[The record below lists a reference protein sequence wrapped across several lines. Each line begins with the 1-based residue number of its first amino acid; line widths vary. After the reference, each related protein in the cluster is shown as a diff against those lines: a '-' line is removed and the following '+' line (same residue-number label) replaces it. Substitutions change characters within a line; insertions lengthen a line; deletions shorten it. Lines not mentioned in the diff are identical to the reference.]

1 MKSPTSQSAI
11 STQAVDKLAHLPLPI
26 LLFIAA
32 RVKTLGLS
40 LAPVAAGSWLA
51 ALSGGWHPEIML
63 AAMLAA
69 AAIQI
74 GTNLWNDAADGGR
87 GADGLNRLGP
97 PRMTGLGLL
106 DASLVRRA
114 ALFAFAIAALIGV
127 WLAMIGGWA
136 IVAIGLVSLGLGYF
150 YSMGPRPLSHT
161 ALGEGL
167 VVLFFGVIAVAG
179 TVYLH
184 GQPVSALV
192 LSVGVITGFPAAAV
206 LLLNN
211 HRDREQDQIA
221 GRRTL
226 AILIGQA
233 ATRRLYGGLLI
244 AALIGGF
251 GLSASD
257 FKSLLPLL
265 PALGLGAVLI
275 TTMARTPISSRLN
288 RLIAGTVGFQGLL
301 LLGIAGA
308 WWVRAGG

>member
-1 MKSPTSQSAI
+1 MSSPAFPSDSSA
-11 STQAVDKLAHLPLPI
+11 QVAARLRHLPLPV

-40 LAPVAAGSWLA
+40 LTPVAAGSWLA
-51 ALSGGWHPEIML
+51 AQSGAWQPVVML
-63 AAMLAA
+63 AAMVAA

-87 GADGLNRLGP
+87 GADGPNRLGP

-106 DASLVRRA
+106 EAGLVRRA
-114 ALFAFAIAALIGV
+114 AILAFVVAGLVGL
-127 WLAMIGGWA
+127 WLATIGGWP

-161 ALGEGL
+161 ALGEVL
-167 VVLFFGVIAVAG
+167 VVVFFGIIAVGG

-184 GQPVSALV
+184 GQPISGMV
-192 LSVGVITGFPAAAV
+192 LSVGIITGLPAAAV

-211 HRDREQDQIA
+211 HRDRELDQIA

-226 AILIGQA
+226 AIVIGQA
-233 ATRRLYGGLLI
+233 ATRKLYGVLLI
-244 AALIGGF
+244 AALIGGI
-251 GLSASD
+251 GLSVSG
-257 FKSLLPLL
+257 FQSMLPLL
-265 PALGLGAVLI
+265 PAVGLAVALALM
-275 TTMARTPISSRLN
+275 MARTQISPRLN
-288 RLIAGTVGFQGLL
+288 RLIAGTVGFQILL

-308 WWVRAGG
+308 WVLGG

>member
-1 MKSPTSQSAI
+1 MNTSAI
-11 STQAVDKLAHLPLPI
+11 SSNTSAQAVERLSQLPLPV
-26 LLFIAA
+26 LLIIAA

-51 ALSGGWHPEIML
+51 AQTGGWNPVVML

-87 GADGLNRLGP
+87 GTDGSNRLGP

-106 DASLVRRA
+106 DAALVRRA
-114 ALFAFAIAALIGV
+114 AVLAFGV
-127 WLAMIGGWA
+127 AGVVGLWLATLGGWP

-161 ALGEGL
+161 ALGEVL

-184 GQPVSALV
+184 GQAITGTV
-192 LSVGVITGFPAAAV
+192 LMVGVITGLPAAAV

-211 HRDREQDQIA
+211 HRDRELDQIA

-226 AILIGQA
+226 AIVIGQR
-233 ATRRLYGGLLI
+233 ATRGLYSALLMG
-244 AALIGGF
+244 ALIGGF
-251 GLSASD
+251 GLAVRS
-257 FKSLLPLL
+257 FLGIVPLL
-265 PALGLGAVLI
+265 PAVVLMVVLAA
-275 TTMARTPISSRLN
+275 TMGRTQISTRLN
-288 RLIAGTVGFQGLL
+288 RLIAGTVGFQILL
-301 LLGIAGA
+301 LLGIAAAMALG
-308 WWVRAGG
+308 

>member
-1 MKSPTSQSAI
+1 MSSPKPQPAN
-11 STQAVDKLAHLPLPI
+11 STQIVDQLAHLPLPV

-51 ALSGGWHPEIML
+51 GQSGGWRPEIML

-87 GADGLNRLGP
+87 GTDGLNRLGP

-106 DASLVRRA
+106 GASLVRRA
-114 ALFAFAIAALIGV
+114 ALFAFAIAALVGV
-127 WLAMIGGWA
+127 WLALIGGWA

-167 VVLFFGVIAVAG
+167 VVLFFGIIAVAG
-179 TVYLH
+179 TVHLH
-184 GQPVSALV
+184 GQPVTGLV
-192 LSVGVITGFPAAAV
+192 VAMGVITGLPAAAV
-206 LLLNN
+206 LVLNN

-226 AILIGQA
+226 AIVIGQTS
-233 ATRRLYGGLLI
+233 TRRLYGILLI
-244 AALIGGF
+244 AALVGGV
-251 GLSASD
+251 GLSVGD

-265 PALGLGAVLI
+265 PATGLGALLI
-275 TTMARTPISSRLN
+275 TTMARTPISPRLN
-288 RLIAGTVGFQGLL
+288 RLIAGTVGFQALL

-308 WWVRAGG
+308 WTLGG

>member
-1 MKSPTSQSAI
+1 MRSPTPLSDDSA
-11 STQAVDKLAHLPLPI
+11 QAVNQLAQLPLPV

-51 ALSGGWHPEIML
+51 AQSGGWRPEIML

-87 GADGLNRLGP
+87 GVDGLNRLGP

-106 DASLVRRA
+106 DVKLVQRA
-114 ALFAFAIAALIGV
+114 ALLAFAVAALVGL
-127 WLAMIGGWA
+127 WLAMIGGWV

-150 YSMGPRPLSHT
+150 YSMGPWPLSHT
-161 ALGEGL
+161 AFGEVL
-167 VVLFFGVIAVAG
+167 VVLFFGIIAVGG

-184 GQPVSALV
+184 GQPLTALV
-192 LSVGVITGFPAAAV
+192 LSVGVITGLPAAAV

-226 AILIGQA
+226 AIVIGQT
-233 ATRRLYGGLLI
+233 ATRRLYDILLI

-265 PALGLGAVLI
+265 PALVLGAFLI
-275 TTMARTPISSRLN
+275 VTMARTQISARLN
-288 RLIAGTVGFQGLL
+288 RLIAGTVGFECVL

-308 WWVRAGG
+308 WALGGP

>member
-1 MKSPTSQSAI
+1 MNATAAPSDSSA
-11 STQAVDKLAHLPLPI
+11 QVAERLAKLPLPV

-40 LAPVAAGSWLA
+40 LSPVAAGSWLA
-51 ALSGGWHPEIML
+51 AQTGAWNPVVML
-63 AAMLAA
+63 AAMVAA

-87 GADGLNRLGP
+87 GTDGANRLGP

-106 DASLVRRA
+106 EAGTVRRA
-114 ALFAFAIAALIGV
+114 AVLAFGVAAVVGL
-127 WLAMIGGWA
+127 WLAMVGGWP

-167 VVLFFGVIAVAG
+167 VVLFFGVIAVGG

-184 GQPVSALV
+184 GQPMTGMV
-192 LSVGVITGFPAAAV
+192 LTMGVITGLPAAAV

-211 HRDREQDQIA
+211 HRDRALDQIA

-226 AILIGQA
+226 AIVIGPK
-233 ATRRLYGGLLI
+233 ATRGLYAGLLV
-244 AALIGGF
+244 AALIGGIGMAVSNVF
-251 GLSASD
+251 GLLA
-257 FKSLLPLL
+257 LL
-265 PALGLGAVLI
+265 PAVGLAGVLGVMMG
-275 TTMARTPISSRLN
+275 RTPISASLN
-288 RLIAGTVGFQGLL
+288 RLIAGTVGFQVLL

-308 WWVRAGG
+308 MLLGG

>member
-1 MKSPTSQSAI
+1 MSSTVCPSRPSA
-11 STQAVDKLAHLPLPI
+11 QVAERLAKLPLPV

-40 LAPVAAGSWLA
+40 LAPVAVGSWLA
-51 ALSGGWHPEIML
+51 AQSGAWQPVVML
-63 AAMLAA
+63 AVMVAA

-87 GADGLNRLGP
+87 GTDGPNRLGP

-106 DASLVRRA
+106 DAGLVRRA
-114 ALFAFAIAALIGV
+114 ALLAFGTAALAGL
-127 WLAMIGGWA
+127 WLTMIGGWP

-167 VVLFFGVIAVAG
+167 VVLFFGIIAVGG

-184 GQPVSALV
+184 GQPISGLV
-192 LSVGVITGFPAAAV
+192 LSIGVITGLPAAAV

-211 HRDREQDQIA
+211 HRDRELDQIA

-226 AILIGQA
+226 AIVIGQT
-233 ATRRLYGGLLI
+233 ATRWLYGVLLF
-244 AALIGGF
+244 AALTGGI
-251 GLSASD
+251 GLSVSG
-257 FKSLLPLL
+257 FQSILPLL
-265 PALGLGAVLI
+265 PAVGLAVALA
-275 TTMARTPISSRLN
+275 TAMARTQISPRLN
-288 RLIAGTVGFQGLL
+288 RLIAGTVGFQILL
-301 LLGIAGA
+301 LLGIAA
-308 WWVRAGG
+308 AMALGG